1 MLKAENLSRHVSQR
15 VRVGQ
20 VVSGDSFVTAANVG
34 SMRAE
39 FPQALATDMETAALA
54 QVCFGEGVGWVSVRA
69 VSDLCGPRAD
79 QDFHMD
85 STRAARFSYEAVRA
99 YLSI

>member
-1 MLKAENLSRHVSQR
+1 
-15 VRVGQ
+15 
-20 VVSGDSFVTAANVG
+20 
-34 SMRAE
+34 
-39 FPQALATDMETAALA
+39 
-54 QVCFGEGVGWVSVRA
+54 